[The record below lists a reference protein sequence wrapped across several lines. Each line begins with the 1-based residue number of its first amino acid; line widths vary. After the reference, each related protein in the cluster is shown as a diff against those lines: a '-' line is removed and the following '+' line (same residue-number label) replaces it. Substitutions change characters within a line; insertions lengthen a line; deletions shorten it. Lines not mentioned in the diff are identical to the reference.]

1 MLLSEW
7 IGEVRKGGDK
17 LKIVPRILFE
27 GWSIETY
34 QQLFASTELK
44 RSLGNFIAEQLS
56 VSVFREKNS

>member
-1 MLLSEW
+1 MLLLEW
-7 IGEVRKGGDK
+7 IGEVRKSGDK

-27 GWSIETY
+27 GWSIEAY

-56 VSVFREKNS
+56 VSVFREKI